1 MSFSII
7 KNKMIQDNT
16 SKNKTPPALSVPT
29 KDDEEKEESSSLQS
43 DSSKKPIQ
51 KNNSQNRGTASMS
64 ICQSTSSSAIADYF

>member
-16 SKNKTPPALSVPT
+16 SKNQTPPALSVPT

-43 DSSKKPIQ
+43 DSKKPIQ